1 MSKINRRRR
10 SEMLVRCV
18 PMLRAYVRG
27 LVDDPEVAADV
38 FQEIILH
45 LLSDPMVPEELAGFA
60 EHGRR
65 VSRDLARG
73 ERPISAELP
82 FEDPPFGS
90 GVGEEPQ
97 DPWLDPER
105 AVDTREALERA
116 VHHLGEDALE
126 LLVRRYVLGENARE
140 LATGRSQTPAALRV
154 RLMRLRS
161 SARAAR

>member
-10 SEMLVRCV
+10 SEFLVRCV

-27 LVDDPEVAADV
+27 LVDDPEIAGDV
-38 FQEIILH
+38 FQEIIVH
-45 LLSDPMVPEELAGFA
+45 LLTAPLVPDDLAGFA

-65 VSRDLARG
+65 VARDVARG
-73 ERPISAELP
+73 ERPVTSELP
-82 FEDPPFGS
+82 FE
-90 GVGEEPQ
+90 EEPQ

-116 VHHLGEDALE
+116 VHHLKDDALE

>member
-18 PMLRAYVRG
+18 PMLRAYARG
-27 LVDDPEVAADV
+27 LVDDPEIAADV

-45 LLSDPMVPEELAGFA
+45 LLSDPAVPEDLAGFA
-60 EHGRR
+60 EYGRR
-65 VSRDLARG
+65 VSRELSRG

-82 FEDPPFGS
+82 FE
-90 GVGEEPQ
+90 EEPQ

-116 VHHLGEDALE
+116 VHHLGDDALE

>member
-10 SEMLVRCV
+10 SEMLIRCV
-18 PMLRAYVRG
+18 PMLRAYVRN
-27 LVDDPEVAADV
+27 LVDDPEIGADV

-45 LLSDPMVPEELAGFA
+45 LLSSPTVPEDLAGFA
-60 EHGRR
+60 DHGRR
-65 VSRDLARG
+65 VARDLGRG
-73 ERPISAELP
+73 ERPANDELP
-82 FEDPPFGS
+82 YE
-90 GVGEEPQ
+90 EEPQ
-97 DPWLDPER
+97 DPLLDPER

-140 LATGRSQTPAALRV
+140 LASGRSQTPAALRV

>member
-27 LVDDPEVAADV
+27 LVDDPEAASDV
-38 FQEIILH
+38 FQELILH
-45 LLSDPMVPEELAGFA
+45 LLSAPSVPEDLAGFA
-60 EHGRR
+60 DHGRR
-65 VSRDLARG
+65 AARELTRG
-73 ERPISAELP
+73 ELRAASEP
-82 FEDPPFGS
+82 FQQ
-90 GVGEEPQ
+90 EPE

-116 VHHLGEDALE
+116 VHHLGDDALE

-140 LATGRSQTPAALRV
+140 LATGRSRTPAALRV

-161 SARAAR
+161 SARASR

>member
-10 SEMLVRCV
+10 SEMLIRCV
-18 PMLRAYVRG
+18 PMLRGYVRG
-27 LVDDPEVAADV
+27 LVDDPEFAADV

-45 LLSDPMVPEELAGFA
+45 LLSDPAVPEDLAGFA
-60 EHGRR
+60 EYGRR
-65 VSRDLARG
+65 ASRELSRG
-73 ERPISAELP
+73 ERGFSAELP
-82 FEDPPFGS
+82 FE
-90 GVGEEPQ
+90 EEPQ

-116 VHHLGEDALE
+116 VHHLGDDALE

>member
-18 PMLRAYVRG
+18 PMLHAYVRV
-27 LVDDPEVAADV
+27 LVEDPEVAADV

-45 LLSDPMVPEELAGFA
+45 LLSDPAVPEELAGFA
-60 EHGRR
+60 EYGRR
-65 VSRDLARG
+65 VSRELSRG
-73 ERPISAELP
+73 ERPISSELPFISSELP
-82 FEDPPFGS
+82 FE
-90 GVGEEPQ
+90 EEPQ

-116 VHHLGEDALE
+116 VHHLGDDALE

-140 LATGRSQTPAALRV
+140 LATGRAQTPAALRV

>member
-1 MSKINRRRR
+1 MSKINRRHR
-10 SEMLVRCV
+10 SELLLRCV

-27 LVDDPEVAADV
+27 LIDDPEAASDA

-45 LLSDPMVPEELAGFA
+45 LLSAQGVPEDVAGFA

-65 VSRDLARG
+65 LARELG
-73 ERPISAELP
+73 RRDPRLTAEAP
-82 FEDPPFGS
+82 FEAES
-90 GVGEEPQ
+90 RSQEEPQ

-105 AVDTREALERA
+105 AVDAREALERA
-116 VHHLGEDALE
+116 VHHLGDDALE

>member
-1 MSKINRRRR
+1 
-10 SEMLVRCV
+10 
-18 PMLRAYVRG
+18 MLRAYARG
-27 LVDDPEVAADV
+27 LVDDPEIAADI

-45 LLSDPMVPEELAGFA
+45 LLSDPEVPEDLAGFA
-60 EHGRR
+60 EYGRR
-65 VSRDLARG
+65 VSRELSRG
-73 ERPISAELP
+73 ERPISSELP
-82 FEDPPFGS
+82 FSSELPLA
-90 GVGEEPQ
+90 EEPQ

-116 VHHLGEDALE
+116 VHHLGDEALE